1 VIPLA
6 TTTVTFRTVTE
17 TEPGEGRST
26 VVLET
31 GVPAHI
37 GAPSGRETFAAGG
50 GASTVDAVC
59 WSDPVDVTGADQVVD
74 ESDGQVWEILAVFNR
89 RGLGQ
94 DHTRCQ
100 LRRTEGVA

>member
-17 TEPGEGRST
+17 PEPGEGRVYT
-26 VVLET
+26 DLAAN
-31 GVPAHI
+31 VPAHI
-37 GAPSGRETFAAGG
+37 GAPTGRETFAAGG

-59 WSDPVDVTGADQVVD
+59 WSRPVAVTGADQLVD
-74 ESDGQVWEILAVFNR
+74 DADGQVWEVLSVFQR

-100 LRRTEGVA
+100 LRRTEGVV